1 VSGGTESSYRC
12 GLAAR
17 WLPRTLAASVLVAG
31 LLVAGRVDTDLGV
44 PGARTLRG
52 LLAVG
57 AAVAALW
64 ILRKGGE
71 VRLRVTAGA
80 EGLAFE
86 RRKQSLSLAFD
97 DIDGIRY
104 EAPFGPSRFWLPA
117 AVLVDRHGREWR
129 LSALLRSGGRLV
141 DEIVERSG
149 REGLGTWATEHRVVK
164 RMSRAT
170 FHVRV
175 GYAVAL
181 AILLA
186 AVLHFLY

>member
-1 VSGGTESSYRC
+1 V
-12 GLAAR
+12 LA
-17 WLPRTLAASVLVAG
+17 TG
-31 LLVAGRVDTDLGV
+31 LLVAGTVDTDAGI
-44 PGARTLRG
+44 PGARSLRV
-52 LLAVG
+52 LIAVG
-57 AAVAALW
+57 AAGAALW

-71 VRLRVTAGA
+71 VRIRVRAGA

-86 RRKQSLSLAFD
+86 WRKQSAGLAYE

-117 AVLVDRHGREWR
+117 AVLVDRHGKEWR
-129 LSALLRSGGRLV
+129 LSALLASGDRLV
-141 DEIVERSG
+141 GEIVEHSG
-149 REGLGTWATEHRVVK
+149 REGLATWAEEHRVGR

-170 FHVRV
+170 LRVRI

-186 AVLHFLY
+186 GVLRFLY